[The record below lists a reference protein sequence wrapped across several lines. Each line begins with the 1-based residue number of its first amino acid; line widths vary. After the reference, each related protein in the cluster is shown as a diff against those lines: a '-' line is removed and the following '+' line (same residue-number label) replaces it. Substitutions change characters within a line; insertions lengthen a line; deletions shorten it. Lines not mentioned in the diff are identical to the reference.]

1 MRLVVGW
8 ALLADAVP
16 LYPLYALFFAEHGMS
31 GAEISALFAIWSVTG
46 LVAEV
51 PSGALSDR
59 FPRRRVV
66 AAGGVL
72 QAAAYALWL
81 LAPGFPGFA
90 AGFVLWGVGTSLFS
104 GTVEALVYEALAAAG
119 AAARYAGVRGL
130 VTAAGHAAQVP
141 SAAAATVLV
150 ATGGYALVG
159 WASVGTCLA
168 AAVLTCAFPDPPRAG
183 PAAGPPEDH
192 PAETAEELTYRQTLR
207 VGLAEAVGSRVV
219 RGALLAAAL
228 VGGVDA
234 LEEYFPL
241 IVGQQETVALVA
253 VPGLLVLVALAGALG
268 AALGGRARRLRG
280 RGLAALVVPAAAAL
294 LVAGHGGALGLGALG
309 AYYALQQCAQVVTDT
324 RVQER
329 LSGRARATST
339 SVSALGT
346 EAVALA
352 VFVAWGLGGTTAVA
366 VGVLALAPV
375 LWWLLRR

>member
-1 MRLVVGW
+1 M
-8 ALLADAVP
+8 P

-31 GAEISALFAIWSVTG
+31 GAQISALFAVWSLTG

-59 FPRRRVV
+59 FSRRRVL

-90 AGFVLWGVGTSLFS
+90 AGFVVWGVGTSLFS
-104 GTVEALVYEALAAAG
+104 GTVEALVYEVLSAAE
-119 AAARYAGVRGL
+119 AADRYAGVRGL
-130 VTAAGHAAQVP
+130 VTAGGHAAQVP
-141 SAAAATVLV
+141 SAAAATLLV

-159 WASVGTCLA
+159 WVSVGTCLA
-168 AAVLTCAFPDPPRAG
+168 AVLLTFAFPDPPRAG
-183 PAAGPPEDH
+183 PPEDD
-192 PAETAEELTYRQTLR
+192 PDETAEDLTYWQTLR
-207 VGLAEAVGSRVV
+207 AGLAEAVGSRAV

-241 IVGQQETVALVA
+241 IVGQQEAVALVA
-253 VPGLLVLVALAGALG
+253 VPGLLVLVALAGAAG
-268 AALGGRARRLRG
+268 AALGGRAGVLRG
-280 RGLAALVVPAAAAL
+280 RGLATLLFLAAAAL
-294 LVAGHGGALGLGALG
+294 LGAEHGGAVGLAAL
-309 AYYALQQCAQVVTDT
+309 ATYYAQQQCAQVVTDT

-346 EAVALA
+346 ELVALA
-352 VFVAWGLGGTTAVA
+352 VFATWGLGGTPAVA
-366 VGVLALAPV
+366 VGLLALAPAV
-375 LWWLLRR
+375 WWLLRRA

>member
-1 MRLVVGW
+1 M
-8 ALLADAVP
+8 P

-31 GAEISALFAIWSVTG
+31 GAEISALFAVWSVTG

-59 FPRRRVV
+59 FSRRQVL

-72 QAAAYALWL
+72 QAVAYALWL

-90 AGFVLWGVGTSLFS
+90 AGFVVWGVGTSLYS
-104 GTVEALVYEALAAAG
+104 GTVEALVYEVLSAAD
-119 AAARYAGVRGL
+119 AADRYAGVRGL
-130 VTAAGHAAQVP
+130 VTAAGHAVQVP

-159 WASVGTCLA
+159 WVSVGTCLA
-168 AAVLTCAFPDPPRAG
+168 AAVLTFAFPDPPRAG
-183 PAAGPPEDH
+183 PPEDDADEDEPDE
-192 PAETAEELTYRQTLR
+192 PAEDLTYWQTLR
-207 VGLAEAVGSRVV
+207 AGLAEAVGSRAV

-241 IVGQQETVALVA
+241 IVGQQEAVALVA
-253 VPGLLVLVALAGALG
+253 VPGLLVLVALAGAAG
-268 AALGGRARRLRG
+268 AALGGRAGVLRG
-280 RGLAALVVPAAAAL
+280 RGLATLLFLAAAAL
-294 LVAGHGGALGLGALG
+294 LAAGHGGAVGLAALG

-346 EAVALA
+346 EVVALA
-352 VFVAWGLGGTTAVA
+352 VFATWGLGGTPAVA
-366 VGVLALAPV
+366 VGLLALAPAV
-375 LWWLLRR
+375 WWLLRRA

>member
-1 MRLVVGW
+1 
-8 ALLADAVP
+8 VP
-16 LYPLYALFFAEHGMS
+16 LYPLYALFFADHGMS

-59 FPRRRVV
+59 FPRRRVL

-104 GTVEALVYEALAAAG
+104 GTVEALVYEALSAAG
-119 AAARYAGVRGL
+119 VADRYAGVRGL

-141 SAAAATVLV
+141 SAAAATLLV
-150 ATGGYALVG
+150 TTGGYALVG
-159 WASVGTCLA
+159 WVSVGTCLA
-168 AAVLTCAFPDPPRAG
+168 AALLTLAFPDPPRAG
-183 PAAGPPEDH
+183 PPEDEAADDTGD
-192 PAETAEELTYRQTLR
+192 PAEDLSYWQTLR
-207 VGLAEAVGSRVV
+207 AGLAEAVGSPAV

-228 VGGVDA
+228 VGGADA

-253 VPGLLVLVALAGALG
+253 VPGLLVLVALAGAAG
-268 AALGGRARRLRG
+268 AALGGRAGGLRG
-280 RGLAALVVPAAAAL
+280 RGLATLVFLAAAAL
-294 LVAGHGGALGLGALG
+294 LAAEHGGAVGLAALG
-309 AYYALQQCAQVVTDT
+309 TYYALQQCAQVVTDT

-346 EAVALA
+346 ELVALA
-352 VFVAWGLGGTTAVA
+352 VFAAWGFGGTPAVA
-366 VGVLALAPV
+366 VGLLTLAPV
-375 LWWLLRR
+375 LWWLLRRAA